1 MSREI
6 DCPVCENTGVLLDGD
21 TCGHCKGTGL
31 IKLYT
36 EEELQE
42 AIDRTKEGC
51 ALICEDQVEDE
62 NDMISLNYKC
72 AEAIR
77 DKSVY
82 TKMDKDFQMN
92 DESIDMIKNGGWE
105 EELK

>member
-1 MSREI
+1 MPREI

-21 TCGHCKGTGL
+21 ICGHCKGTGL
-31 IKLYT
+31 LKLYT

-51 ALICEDQVEDE
+51 ALICEDKTHFSIQSDYSEGYTQASED
-62 NDMISLNYKC
+62 C

-77 DKSVY
+77 AKG
-82 TKMDKDFQMN
+82 K
-92 DESIDMIKNGGWE
+92 
-105 EELK
+105 

>member
-1 MSREI
+1 MPREI

-42 AIDRTKEGC
+42 AIDRTKEEC
-51 ALICEDQVEDE
+51 ALIVENQQKQINGAGDE
-62 NDMISLNYKC
+62 IYYLGKC
-72 AEAIR
+72 IEAIR
-77 DKSVY
+77 K
-82 TKMDKDFQMN
+82 
-92 DESIDMIKNGGWE
+92 
-105 EELK
+105 